1 MVTHSPIA
9 IVLISIGLGLTASP
23 HAALAQSCDTVSL
36 TPRLELTMPRGC
48 LTEAYI
54 KRQMATPS
62 DAVRPQ
68 PEAKSSS
75 DRRIKHIRDW
85 AKGAQPPIQSSE
97 AAK

>member
-1 MVTHSPIA
+1 MIQHSSISIA
-9 IVLISIGLGLTASP
+9 LISIGLSLTASP

-36 TPRLELTMPRGC
+36 TPRIELTMPRGC

-62 DAVRPQ
+62 DAVQPQ

-75 DRRIKHIRDW
+75 DRRIKYIRDW
-85 AKGAQPPIQSSE
+85 AKGAQPPKQSAE
-97 AAK
+97 PAK